1 MRGVIAAGDRVTA
14 EAGAEIL
21 RRGGN
26 AFDAILAA
34 LMTAPHSEPMLSSLG
49 GGAFLLAS
57 KKDEE
62 PILYDFFVDVPKKR
76 LDIPDFFPIYVDFGN
91 TVQEFHIGAGST
103 AIPGVIAGIER
114 VHNELG
120 SMDMEDIVSPAIK
133 ASQEGIYLSPMQ
145 ASFVKL
151 LEPILLSTKE
161 SSDIFAPNGDLIDDK
176 NIFINAE
183 YGEFLKRF
191 AKEGANIFYGGDI
204 AKEIERLYIQ
214 AEGLLRVEDLESY
227 RVEKRKPISIKYRDY
242 DIYTNPPPSAGGIL
256 IAFTLKMLEESIYNS
271 AEEREY
277 LIDLIESFAVT
288 AEFRE
293 THIDKNIHNSD
304 IVHILNDDKLLRH
317 YKMSKRSRINLWG
330 NTTHISVIDSEGNSA
345 SATITNGE
353 GSGIIAP
360 DTGIMMNNMLGE
372 EDLNP
377 HGFFAWEAGVR
388 LPSMMAP
395 TIAMREGK
403 PILILGSAGSN
414 RIRSAITQVLDRYL
428 SYGEDIEKAVES
440 HRLHFEK
447 GSLFLE
453 PGFSQDFIDSV
464 KKRYDTTEF
473 DEKSLFF
480 GGVNVV
486 TGDMRGASDPRR
498 GGEIVIVE

>member
-57 KKDEE
+57 KKGEE

-103 AIPGVIAGIER
+103 AIPGVVAGIER

-133 ASQEGIYLSPMQ
+133 ASQQGIYLSPMQ

-176 NIFINAE
+176 NIFKNIE

-191 AKEGANIFYGGDI
+191 AKEGADIFYRGDI

-271 AEEREY
+271 AEDREY

-288 AEFRE
+288 AEFRA
-293 THIDKNIHNSD
+293 THIDRNIHKND
-304 IVHILNDDKLLRH
+304 IAHILNDDKLLRH
-317 YKMSKRSRINLWG
+317 YKMSKKSRINLWG

-377 HGFFAWEAGVR
+377 HGFFAWDAGVR

-395 TIAMREGK
+395 TAVLK
-403 PILILGSAGSN
+403 DKKLKLILGSAGSN
-414 RIRSAITQVLDRYL
+414 RIRSALMQTILNYTHFNLPIQEAINEPRIHYENDTVFTEPPLRLDLKNMSKTYYL
-428 SYGEDIEKAVES
+428 PQSNE
-440 HRLHFEK
+440 
-447 GSLFLE
+447 
-453 PGFSQDFIDSV
+453 
-464 KKRYDTTEF
+464 
-473 DEKSLFF
+473 
-480 GGVNVV
+480 
-486 TGDMRGASDPRR
+486 
-498 GGEIVIVE
+498 